1 LSLKIARSWGEIQR
15 AEWLLFQG
23 VINREVRVDMTHRHL
38 VHAKHI
44 VSTFKEKLSKSGVDH
59 VGDRHF
65 DELELLIES
74 AISTAVLEEVEHALD
89 RVQEVV
95 TSSRKDV
102 EHV

>member
-1 LSLKIARSWGEIQR
+1 
-15 AEWLLFQG
+15 
-23 VINREVRVDMTHRHL
+23 MTHKHL
-38 VHAKHI
+38 AHAKHI
-44 VSTFKEKLSKSGVDH
+44 VSAFKDKLSKSGVDH
-59 VGDRHF
+59 VGERHF

-95 TSSRKDV
+95 TSLRQGV